1 MVRPLYQLC
10 KMDEDLFY
18 LTADQLTE
26 LQALVWGARM
36 TNASEPKRYAD
47 LIKQI
52 ETQLVELLELAEEI
66 NADEPALKRVQKVM
80 RK

>member
-1 MVRPLYQLC
+1 M
-10 KMDEDLFY
+10 EENLFY

-26 LQALVWGARM
+26 LQVLVWGAKM

-52 ETQLVELLELAEEI
+52 KDKQGI
-66 NADEPALKRVQKVM
+66 IRDEDGHIFLQRY
-80 RK
+80 